1 MKSFFEAV
9 AIAALI
15 TAPLAAFAQSEQPV
29 TRAQVRADLVQV
41 EKAGYNPN
49 DWMHYP
55 ENIQAAEARIAAEK
69 QTNASSYGA
78 GSDGSSQTGN

>member
-1 MKSFFEAV
+1 MKSFFEVV

-15 TAPLAAFAQSEQPV
+15 TAPLAAFAQSEQPL

-69 QTNASSYGA
+69 QGNASAYGS
-78 GSDGSSQTGN
+78 GSNGSSQAGN

>member
-78 GSDGSSQTGN
+78 GSNGSSQTGN